1 MERPRFAVTDAALS
15 LDTVTAAVLAAAGGP
30 IGAVASFV
38 GLVRG
43 RNLDRDVLFLE
54 YEAYEPLALKA
65 FSRIE
70 EEVHQAWPSAIVG
83 VHHRVGRLDV
93 GDASIVIAA
102 ASAHRAD
109 AFAASRYVIERVK
122 QIAPIWKREHF
133 AGGQVWIEGA
143 TADPDDRSARDEA
156 RRRACA

>member
-1 MERPRFAVTDAALS
+1 MGRPRFAVTEAVLSQDAVL
-15 LDTVTAAVLAAAGGP
+15 AAVLAAAHGP
-30 IGAVASFV
+30 LGAVASFA

-65 FSRIE
+65 FARIE
-70 EEVHQAWPSAIVG
+70 EEVAQAWPAAIVG
-83 VHHRVGRLDV
+83 IHHRTGRLEV
-93 GDASIVIAA
+93 GEASIVIVAV
-102 ASAHRAD
+102 SAHRAE

-133 AGGQVWIEGA
+133 SGGQVWIEGA
-143 TADPDDRSARDEA
+143 TADPDDLSARDEA

>member
-1 MERPRFAVTDAALS
+1 MERPRFAVTDAVLS

-54 YEAYEPLALKA
+54 YEAYEPLALRA

>member
-1 MERPRFAVTDAALS
+1 MERPRFAVTDAVLS
-15 LDTVTAAVLAAAGGP
+15 LEAVMTAVQASAKGP
-30 IGAVASFV
+30 VGAVASFV

-43 RNLDRDVLFLE
+43 RNLDRDVMFLE

-65 FSRIE
+65 FARIE
-70 EEVHQAWPSAIVG
+70 QEVHQAWPSAMIG
-83 VHHRVGRLDV
+83 IHHRIGRLDV
-93 GDASIVIAA
+93 GDASIVIVA

-109 AFAASRYVIERVK
+109 AFVASRYAIERVK

-133 AGGQVWIEGA
+133 SGGQVWIEGA
-143 TADPDDRSARDEA
+143 TADPDDASARDEA

>member
-30 IGAVASFV
+30 IGAVASFA

-93 GDASIVIAA
+93 GDVSIVIAA

-156 RRRACA
+156 RRRACV

>member
-30 IGAVASFV
+30 IGAVASFA

-156 RRRACA
+156 RRRACV

>member
-1 MERPRFAVTDAALS
+1 MERPRFSVTDAVLS
-15 LDTVTAAVLAAAGGP
+15 LDAVTAAVLAAAGGP

-70 EEVHQAWPSAIVG
+70 EEVQQAWPSAIVG

>member
-15 LDTVTAAVLAAAGGP
+15 LDAVMTAVLTDADRP
-30 IGAVASFV
+30 LGAVCTFV
-38 GLVRG
+38 GLVRS

-54 YEAYEPLALKA
+54 YEAYVPLALKA

-70 EEVHQAWPSAIVG
+70 DEVAHAWPSALVG
-83 VHHRVGRLDV
+83 IHHRTGRLEV
-93 GDASIVIAA
+93 GDASIVIVA

-109 AFAASRYVIERVK
+109 AFAASRYIIERVK
-122 QIAPIWKREHF
+122 QIAPIWKHEHF
-133 AGGQVWIEGA
+133 SGGEVWIEGA
-143 TADPDDRSARDEA
+143 TADPDDLSARDEA

>member
-1 MERPRFAVTDAALS
+1 MTDAVLS

>member
-15 LDTVTAAVLAAAGGP
+15 LETVTAAVLAAAGGP